1 LAGTGFGAGASV
13 AAKSGLARMMREK

>member
-1 LAGTGFGAGASV
+1 LAGTGFGAGASG